1 MSIRTAILAD
11 NPLLYW
17 PLDDATGPA
26 ASDASGH
33 GNPGVYSG
41 QFFTQQRGP
50 ESGTFATLFKG
61 IGEVVTLNPS
71 PQRVEPWTIEV
82 WVAGI
87 NLYQSGGAL
96 AYNGLGSANGS
107 GMVWHPGNINDN
119 QLGLSRGGIAIFD
132 TGFSVQDENW
142 HQYVATRSA
151 VPQIQVFVDGA
162 VVAPLQAG
170 GAINAIPA
178 GGLFHAGP
186 GNIAEWEYVA
196 HVALWGSVLTTAQ
209 ITAHFTG
216 RGTAQEPT
224 GTPQQLGT
232 DIATILSYVSRLYQ
246 NAP

>member
-50 ESGTFATLFKG
+50 ESGTFATLFNG
-61 IGEVVTLNPS
+61 VGEVASLNPS

-82 WVAGI
+82 WVAQV
-87 NLYQSGGAL
+87 NLYQVGGAL
-96 AYNGLGSANGS
+96 AYNGAGNANGS
-107 GMVWHPGNINDN
+107 GLVWIAGNINDN
-119 QLGLSRGGIAIFD
+119 QVGLSRGGVAIFAS
-132 TGFSVQDENW
+132 GYSVQDGLW
-142 HQYVATRSA
+142 HQYVTTRSA
-151 VPQIQVFVDGA
+151 VPQITIYVDGA
-162 VVAPLQAG
+162 VVQPLQAG

-186 GNIAEWEYVA
+186 GTIAEREYVA
-196 HVALWGSVLTTAQ
+196 HVALWNSVLTAAQ
-209 ITAHFTG
+209 ISAHFNG
-216 RGTAQEPT
+216 RGTVQEPT

-232 DIATILSYVSRLYQ
+232 DLATLIGYVSRPYQ